1 MGFPSALTAS
11 TSPRVS
17 VARILSGSTL
27 PTAYTIDSDNI
38 AAAGAASLT
47 LSLTTVGGAAAGGTD
62 SVTLE
67 HDSLILMPADSTL
80 NVAGATYTAGTFAL
94 KVDDGL
100 GAVPTGLIAAGDYF
114 TVASDSTL
122 YRVVERTGLADGYQL
137 RVFPEL
143 SATPADNAAV
153 TVYNQ
158 VRLNLASGT
167 QFATITST
175 GAALPVTGVTYAMEA
190 ANTSRDVYETRQ
202 LLGVESS
209 SPTTSV
215 EATDVATN
223 TLVTTLKGTTTLEVA
238 VEGIR
243 IPGDAANRE
252 ILMPFLLPQGT
263 VNRSA
268 ESLWA
273 RYESSDGSYVV
284 EGPGSIT
291 EADGGETINETATYS
306 YTLSINVGDDLKY
319 WLR

>member
-17 VARILSGSTL
+17 VARIPEGNTL
-27 PTAYTIDSDNI
+27 PTAYVIDSDNV

-47 LSLTTVGGAAAGGTD
+47 LSLNTVGGAAAGGND
-62 SVTLE
+62 SVDIE
-67 HDSLILMPADSTL
+67 HDALLLMPSSGTIAVDGSTF
-80 NVAGATYTAGTFAL
+80 TTGTFVVE
-94 KVDDGL
+94 VDDGSDD
-100 GAVPTGLIAAGDYF
+100 VPTDLIAAGDYF
-114 TVASDSTL
+114 TIDADTTL
-122 YRVVERTGLADGYQL
+122 YRVISRAGISGGYQL

-143 SATPADNAAV
+143 AATPADNAAV

-158 VRLNLASGT
+158 VRLNLASGV

-175 GAALPVTGVTYAMEA
+175 GAAFSVTGVTYAMA
-190 ANTSRDVYETRQ
+190 GPASSRDVYETRQ
-202 LLGVESS
+202 LIGIESS

-215 EATDVATN
+215 ETTDVATN
-223 TLVTTLKGTTTLEVA
+223 SLTTVLKGTTTLEVA

-291 EADGGETINETATYS
+291 EADGGETINEAATYS